1 MATRSSPKPTK
12 SRIRRFALALTLLG
26 LHATVAHGSE
36 TAATTPVTAVTE
48 VCEFRT
54 INYITHT
61 LPQQCLRT
69 AWSSPTQTAAADI
82 TITISSA
89 PTATPTVSE
98 AESGTQ
104 QQQQQQ
110 QHAVEQENGENSQEE
125 PVASSFMSFEEWKEM
140 MLRKSGQDPA
150 NIKAHKP
157 REHKVERD
165 TGGNIGEPDSVGEEG
180 EISLDFDALTEK
192 VSEMASSSSSGGSA
206 QKTEKEEQEAE
217 EQVFYDDGKTQYY
230 RSKDAGTTCKE
241 RHSFASF
248 DAGATIKKTSK
259 GAKNAKAILAE
270 NKDSYMLLECQA
282 KDKFVDIEL
291 SDDILVDTIV
301 LANFEFFSSM
311 IRKFR
316 VMASDRYPVKP
327 DKWVDLGTFEARNAR
342 DIQAFLVEHPQIYTK
357 YIRVEFLT
365 HYGNEYYCPVSLL
378 RVHGTRMLDTWKEPR
393 EDDEPELI
401 EGSSQEEIA
410 VTAPKVQQPL
420 STPEDAASNTTKDM
434 APEQSQQMGLSPWQ
448 PSFNLEACRETC
460 AARSPTTDEPSP
472 VYSQVN
478 SKSSRPAGHTTVS
491 TAQPPSVA
499 GAQKTPKSN
508 RPSSPV
514 PVQPESPTTQGQST
528 VTPSPPAPST
538 AVQPNNN
545 KAPENQSQKPP
556 AAADSSSSA
565 ASVKP
570 TGPPGTK
577 SNKTNTASGSPPLP
591 TVQESFFKTV
601 TKRLNHLESN
611 TSLSLQYIEEQ
622 SKFLQ
627 DVLLK
632 LERKQLSRVDSFL
645 DTLNKT
651 VLSELR
657 NVRTQYDQIWQST
670 VIALE
675 TQREQS
681 NREIVALTT
690 RLNVLAEEVVFQKRM
705 AIFQSV
711 LLLSC
716 LVLVIFNSSNSAANN
731 SSSSFAIPPGSAA
744 AAYYRRYASGF
755 GGSGARSDLSASPL
769 HPTPG
774 GGHKSPVGFGSP
786 SPPSRQQHSS
796 SFLAASAL
804 PRRLFSSSSLLRSQ
818 AQVDKS
824 LPLTPE
830 YSREN
835 TPASPPPPSDILSS
849 PVLSYDQEG
858 QEDVGIEGTPL
869 RRRRW
874 HRRHNRRASTAS
886 TVTADEGDGEDDDN
900 EDDQTPDSSTSET
913 NEQHRQ
919 QTQSQAAAAPPL
931 QPPPIVRQRSTHSQ
945 LSGGIRKP
953 LPALPEDPS

>member
-1 MATRSSPKPTK
+1 MRSSPEPRLR
-12 SRIRRFALALTLLG
+12 SLRSALALAFLR
-26 LHATVAHGSE
+26 LHAVAAHGPE
-36 TAATTPVTAVTE
+36 TAATTPVTAATE

-69 AWSSPTQTAAADI
+69 SWSSPTQTAAADP
-82 TITISSA
+82 TITIVNA
-89 PTATPTVSE
+89 PTATDPTHSE
-98 AESGTQ
+98 AENATQSG
-104 QQQQQQ
+104 
-110 QHAVEQENGENSQEE
+110 EQGIGDGQEE
-125 PVASSFMSFEEWKEM
+125 PVASGFMSFEEWKEM

-165 TGGNIGEPDSVGEEG
+165 TTGNIGEPDSVGEEG

-192 VSEMASSSSSGGSA
+192 VSEITSSSSSGDAASRA
-206 QKTEKEEQEAE
+206 DKDKQEVE
-217 EQVFYDDGKTQYY
+217 EQVLYDDGKTQYY

-282 KDKFVDIEL
+282 KDKFVIVEL
-291 SDDILVDTIV
+291 SDDILVDTVV

-316 VMASDRYPVKP
+316 VSASDRYPVKP

-357 YIRVEFLT
+357 YIRIEFLT

-401 EGSSQEEIA
+401 EGSSAQEIVAETREA
-410 VTAPKVQQPL
+410 QQPS
-420 STPEDAASNTTKDM
+420 STTGSATSNTTEEI
-434 APEQSQQMGLSPWQ
+434 APEQSPEMGLSPWQ
-448 PSFNLEACRETC
+448 PIFHFNLSHELC
-460 AARSPTTDEPSP
+460 APRSPTTDDPSP
-472 VYSQVN
+472 VSMDAVN
-478 SKSSRPAGHTTVS
+478 NSSKPTGHTTVA
-491 TAQPPSVA
+491 TAQPPAAA
-499 GAQKTPKSN
+499 GAHKTSKGGH
-508 RPSSPV
+508 PSSQASV
-514 PVQPESPTTQGQST
+514 HPESPVTQGGQTSAT
-528 VTPSPPAPST
+528 VASSSVPSPPAQQ
-538 AVQPNNN
+538 A
-545 KAPENQSQKPP
+545 NQSNAAGNQGQKQPVVSDTP
-556 AAADSSSSA
+556 QSAAASPKPTGGSTTTTRNKTSA
-565 ASVKP
+565 AS
-570 TGPPGTK
+570 
-577 SNKTNTASGSPPLP
+577 SSTAPLP

-601 TKRLNHLESN
+601 TKRLSHLESN
-611 TSLSLQYIEEQ
+611 TSLSLQYIEQQ
-622 SKFLQ
+622 SRFLQ

-632 LERKQLSRVDSFL
+632 LERKQLGKVDSFL

-651 VLSELR
+651 VLTELR

-681 NREIVALTT
+681 QQEIVALTT
-690 RLNVLAEEVVFQKRM
+690 RLNVLADEVVFQKRM
-705 AIFQSV
+705 AIFQSF

-716 LVLVIFNSSNSAANN
+716 LMLVIFNSSNASSSS

-755 GGSGARSDLSASPL
+755 GGGGGPRSESGLSASPL
-769 HPTPG
+769 PPTPG
-774 GGHKSPVGFGSP
+774 GPLLKEQRSFESP
-786 SPPSRQQHSS
+786 SPPSGAST
-796 SFLAASAL
+796 LAASAL
-804 PRRLFSSSSLLRSQ
+804 PRHLLYSSASLLGSRT
-818 AQVDKS
+818 DKS

-835 TPASPPPPSDILSS
+835 TPASPPPPGDIILSPS
-849 PVLSYDQEG
+849 PSGYEQGGGGDETPVRRRHRHRRPSTATAEDDEEQEEEEEESEKEDGDDQETPESNSSESPQKDQ
-858 QEDVGIEGTPL
+858 QEWTE
-869 RRRRW
+869 
-874 HRRHNRRASTAS
+874 
-886 TVTADEGDGEDDDN
+886 
-900 EDDQTPDSSTSET
+900 
-913 NEQHRQ
+913 Q
-919 QTQSQAAAAPPL
+919 QTAAPPSA
-931 QPPPIVRQRSTHSQ
+931 PPPTVRQRSQ
-945 LSGGIRKP
+945 LGVNSGGIRKP